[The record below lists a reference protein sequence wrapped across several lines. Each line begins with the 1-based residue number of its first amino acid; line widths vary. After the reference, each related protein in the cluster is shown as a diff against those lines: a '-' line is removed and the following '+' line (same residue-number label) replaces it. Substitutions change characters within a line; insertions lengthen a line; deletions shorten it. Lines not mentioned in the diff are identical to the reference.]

1 MIDVYIGLGS
11 NLDDPKQQ
19 VIRAVESL
27 KMLPDTVWVAQSS
40 WYKSEAIG
48 PEQPNFINGV
58 ARIQTQLAPEI
69 LLDALQAIE
78 QDHQRVRTQHWGPR
92 TLDLDILLWG
102 QEVLN
107 SARLTV
113 PHAFLK
119 ERCFVILPLLELAP
133 SLMLPCGTALSSLTA
148 QCGQQNIVKLNE
160 TT

>member
-27 KMLPDTVWVAQSS
+27 KILPDTVWVAQSS
-40 WYKSEAIG
+40 WYESEAIG

>member
-11 NLDDPKQQ
+11 NLNSPKQQ
-19 VIRAVESL
+19 VTQAVESL
-27 KMLPDTVWVAQSS
+27 KVLPSTIWVAQSS
-40 WYKSEAIG
+40 WYESEAIG

-58 ARIQTQLAPEI
+58 VHLKTQLDPEV

-78 QDHQRVRTQHWGPR
+78 QIHQRVRTQHWGPR

-102 QEVLN
+102 QATLKTP
-107 SARLTV
+107 RLTV

-133 SLMLPCGTALSSLTA
+133 SLTLPCGTSLSSLTS
-148 QCGQQNIVKLNE
+148 QCRQQSIVKLNE
-160 TT
+160 TN

>member
-40 WYKSEAIG
+40 WYESEAIG